1 MRQERGGKSRV
12 PECCTH
18 DLFSLNGSHFKDP
31 LILSLESS
39 CRRPIAA
46 TLTACV
52 SPSKSAGL
60 SKKSYKT
67 NKLVATGQKL
77 LDTKRLTAVTTIL
90 NLPPCAERLSVN
102 LCVFVHRRM
111 FPVIRVNISGLNP
124 KEEYVLVLDSI
135 PADDNRYKFH
145 NSEWSVTGK
154 AEPLMPTRIFIHP
167 DSPGTGSQW
176 MRQVVS
182 FQKMKLTN
190 NHMDQMGHVS
200 YLVHSGFQPSSVVNL
215 SSRIIVTKISRR
227 RRVLEFMSLA
237 KIALDH
243 GKRLEI
249 F

>member
-1 MRQERGGKSRV
+1 
-12 PECCTH
+12 
-18 DLFSLNGSHFKDP
+18 
-31 LILSLESS
+31 
-39 CRRPIAA
+39 
-46 TLTACV
+46 
-52 SPSKSAGL
+52 
-60 SKKSYKT
+60 
-67 NKLVATGQKL
+67 
-77 LDTKRLTAVTTIL
+77 
-90 NLPPCAERLSVN
+90 
-102 LCVFVHRRM
+102 M

-200 YLVHSGFQPSSVVNL
+200 YLAHSDFQPSPVMNFPSQ
-215 SSRIIVTKISRR
+215 IIVAKISNKEGCSNFIG
-227 RRVLEFMSLA
+227 LPKSP
-237 KIALDH
+237 
-243 GKRLEI
+243 EI
-249 F
+249 I